1 MSTEAPTIAER
12 YQCATSSSDL
22 RVIDHRRGDVDLL
35 IAAGWSDSLG
45 VSLYRLQ
52 GEYDTAAREIA
63 RMSNETDAIMA
74 MSKLKSL
81 TSTRVQLVRFAT
93 EAAKRWRVNLE
104 PQVIGILAGQ
114 CLSAFLERNC
124 QKCHGTGRVG
134 GYDGRAPGLCRTCK
148 GTGKAK
154 DTIGINP
161 DQRFFAQRLL
171 MLMDAGASEAAGKMI
186 GVLR

>member
-1 MSTEAPTIAER
+1 MTEAPTIAER

-52 GEYDTAAREIA
+52 GEYDQAASDIM
-63 RMSNETDAIMA
+63 RMGSETDAILA
-74 MSKLKSL
+74 LGKLKSL
-81 TSTRVQLVRFAT
+81 TSTRVQLLRFAMD
-93 EAAKRWRVNLE
+93 AAKRWRVNLE

-124 QKCHGTGRVG
+124 LKCHGTGRVG

-154 DTIGINP
+154 DTVG
-161 DQRFFAQRLL
+161 DTAEGRQFAQRLL
-171 MLMDAGASEAAGKMI
+171 SIMDAGVSEAAGKMT

>member
-1 MSTEAPTIAER
+1 MTEAPTIAER
-12 YQCATSSSDL
+12 YSLAVSSSNL
-22 RVIDHRRGDVDLL
+22 KSEAHRRGPVDLL

-63 RMSNETDAIMA
+63 SMSNETDAILA

-81 TSTRVQLVRFAT
+81 TSTRVQLVRFAA
-93 EAAKRWRVNLE
+93 ESAQRWRVNLD

-124 QKCHGTGRVG
+124 QRCHGTGRTG
-134 GYDGRAPGLCRTCK
+134 GYDGKAPGLCRTCK

-171 MLMDAGASEAAGKMI
+171 MLMDAGVSEAARQMI

>member
-22 RVIDHRRGDVDLL
+22 RVIDHRRRDVDLL

-45 VSLYRLQ
+45 VALYRLQ

-63 RMSNETDAIMA
+63 RMSNETDAILA

-154 DTIGINP
+154 DTVG
-161 DQRFFAQRLL
+161 DTAEGRQFAQRLL
-171 MLMDAGASEAAGKMI
+171 SIMDAGVSEAAGKMI

>member
-12 YQCATSSSDL
+12 YQCATHSSDL
-22 RVIDHRRGDVDLL
+22 RVTHRRGPVDLL

-63 RMSNETDAIMA
+63 RMSNETDAILA
-74 MSKLKSL
+74 MSKIKSL

-124 QKCHGTGRVG
+124 QGCHGTGSVG
-134 GYDGRAPGLCRTCK
+134 GYDGKPANICRKCG
-148 GTGKAK
+148 GTGSARPSVGE
-154 DTIGINP
+154 TN

-171 MLMDAGASEAAGKMI
+171 SIMDAVVSEAAWKMT

>member
-12 YQCATSSSDL
+12 YSLAVSSSNL
-22 RVIDHRRGDVDLL
+22 KSEAHSRGPVDLL

-63 RMSNETDAIMA
+63 RMSNETDAILA

-81 TSTRVQLVRFAT
+81 TSTRMQLVRFAT
-93 EAAKRWRVNLE
+93 DAAKRWRVSLD

-124 QKCHGTGRVG
+124 QKCHGTGMTG
-134 GYDGRAPGLCRTCK
+134 GYDGKSPGLCRTCK
-148 GTGKAK
+148 GTGNAK

-171 MLMDAGASEAAGKMI
+171 MLMDAVVSEAARQMM